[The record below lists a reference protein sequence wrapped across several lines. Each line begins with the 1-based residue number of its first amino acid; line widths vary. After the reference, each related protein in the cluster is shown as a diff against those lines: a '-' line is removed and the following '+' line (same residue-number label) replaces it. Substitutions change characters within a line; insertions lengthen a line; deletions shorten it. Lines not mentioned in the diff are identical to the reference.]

1 MKKFFTILT
10 AVGLI
15 AAACTGGSVQS
26 DDTASDRADP
36 AGSTDSLEDQWR
48 RIVRGDVWATDFS
61 QSSISPLDVTQ
72 GQVKDGIP
80 TIDTPSFFSVADVGF
95 LGDREPVVSVE
106 LNGDVRAYP
115 LQILTWH
122 EIVNDNIGGQPVVVT
137 FCPLCNTALAFESV
151 LDGQVLDFGVSGFL
165 RNSDLIMYDRQTE
178 TWWQQVTGEGIVGS
192 LTGTKLT
199 SVPAQI
205 VAWQDFR
212 DNFPEGQS
220 SLPSP
225 ASIVLTATTRTPA
238 TMTSIP
244 RRSCLA
250 VRAMAGS
257 PRWSG
262 S

>member
-1 MKKFFTILT
+1 M
-10 AVGLI
+10 
-15 AAACTGGSVQS
+15 
-26 DDTASDRADP
+26 
-36 AGSTDSLEDQWR
+36 
-48 RIVRGDVWATDFS
+48 
-61 QSSISPLDVTQ
+61 
-72 GQVKDGIP
+72 KDGIP
-80 TIDTPSFFSVADVGF
+80 AIDTPSFFSVADVGF
-95 LGDREPVVSVE
+95 LGDREPVVSIE

-137 FCPLCNTALAFESV
+137 FCPLCNTALALESV

-212 DNFPEGQS
+212 DNFPEGQVL